1 MISPCVRLCTLDPE
15 SSVCVGCGRTLA
27 EIGNWSR
34 YSEDERRAIMDTLPA
49 RLAAR
54 RDALAARARIEPVR

>member
-1 MISPCVRLCTLDPE
+1 M
-15 SSVCVGCGRTLA
+15 CVGCGRTLA

-34 YSEDERRAIMDTLPA
+34 YSEDERRAIMDSLPA

-54 RDALAARARIEPVR
+54 RVALAARARTEPAR